1 MTPLI
6 IDTDPGQDDALAL
19 LLALASPR
27 LLDLRA
33 ITTVAGN
40 VPLLLTT
47 QNALRLVEL
56 AERPEVP
63 VHAGCDRP
71 LIGPLV
77 TAEFVCGP
85 DGLAG
90 AELPAPRLSPH
101 PTHAVPAIIAALE
114 AAPPSGL
121 AICALGPLTNIAL
134 VVAQRPD
141 LVHRMSRLVV
151 MGGTTGL
158 GNITADAEF
167 NFHVDPHAAR
177 IVLASGAP
185 VVLFGL
191 HVTHQ
196 AMATPER
203 SAAIAALGTRSA
215 RAVAG
220 MLTRPR
226 PGGRA
231 RFGVDGHPMH
241 DPCTVA
247 LLLWPELFSGKPCFV
262 DVETASPL
270 TRGRSSIDWWG
281 RSGAPPNAL
290 VVDTLDAPR
299 LFERMTAALAHLP

>member
-1 MTPLI
+1 MIPLV

-19 LLALASPR
+19 LLALALPDR
-27 LLDLRA
+27 LDLRA

-40 VPLLLTT
+40 VPLALTT
-47 QNALRLVEL
+47 QNALRMVEL
-56 AERPEVP
+56 AARPSVP
-63 VHAGCDRP
+63 VHPGCDRP
-71 LIGPLV
+71 LIEPLC

-90 AELPAPRLSPH
+90 AGLPPTTLAPH
-101 PTHAVPAIIAALE
+101 PTHAVPALIAALE
-114 AAPPSGL
+114 AAPPGGL

-141 LVHRMSRLVV
+141 LVRRISHFVV
-151 MGGTTGL
+151 MGGAREL
-158 GNITADAEF
+158 GNVTADAEF

-185 VVLFGL
+185 VTLFGL
-191 HVTHQ
+191 HATHQ

-203 SAAIAALGTRSA
+203 SAAIAALGTRTT

-220 MLTRPR
+220 MLHRPR

-231 RFGVDGHPMH
+231 RFGAEGHPMH

-247 LLLWPELFSGKPCFV
+247 FLLWPELFAGQPCFV

-270 TRGRSSIDWWG
+270 MRGRSSIDWWG
-281 RSGAPPNAL
+281 RSGRTPNAF
-290 VVDTLDAPR
+290 VVDRLDAAA
-299 LFERMTAALAHLP
+299 LFARMTDALAHLP